1 MEVVLVGT
9 SHHLAP
15 IEVRERMSF
24 EPTGGAAV
32 AAELAGVDGEAVA
45 LSTCNRSCLYM
56 AHRDLEQARARAQAQ
71 LAEFSGLTAAE
82 LAEVCYAKTG
92 EDAVRHL
99 FRVTAGLDS
108 MIPGE
113 TQILGQVRQAYE
125 VADQAGAVG
134 PLLHR
139 LFAQALHVG
148 RRVRAETRFGENPG
162 SVSEAAAELA
172 ASVFGDLNDRRILV
186 LGAGKMAE
194 LAVANLVDRG
204 VELLTVANRSVD
216 RAHEL
221 AARFGGRGVGL
232 DVLETE
238 LVNADVVIAS
248 TGAAELVLS
257 AAQVEETMRG
267 RRGEPIFFIDIAV
280 PRDLDPSINELADC
294 YLYDIDD
301 LETVVSESLA
311 GHREESAR
319 AESIVEEET
328 GSFMAWQASLDVVPA
343 IASLRAMAE
352 DIRATEL
359 ERAEG
364 RLGSLSDRERR
375 AVESLTAQIV
385 NKLLHLPTVRMKQ
398 AAAGADGVV
407 YAEAVRHLF
416 GLPEERE

>member
-24 EPTGGAAV
+24 EPASGAAV
-32 AAELAGVDGEAVA
+32 AAELAGTDGEAVA
-45 LSTCNRSCLYM
+45 LSTCNRSCLYI
-56 AHRDLEQARARAQAQ
+56 ANRDLEDACTQAQTQ
-71 LAEFSGLTAAE
+71 LAEFSGLTADE
-82 LAEVCYAKTG
+82 LADFCYAKTG

-148 RRVRAETRFGENPG
+148 RRVRAETRVGENPG
-162 SVSEAAAELA
+162 SISEAAAELA
-172 ASVFGDLNDRRILV
+172 ASVFGDLSDRRVLV

-204 VELLTVANRSVD
+204 VESLAVGNRSVD
-216 RAHEL
+216 RARDL
-221 AARFGGRGVGL
+221 AERFNGHGVGL
-232 DVLETE
+232 DALEAE

-248 TGAAELVLS
+248 TGASDLVLG
-257 AAQVEETMRG
+257 AAQVEETMRR
-267 RRGEPIFFIDIAV
+267 RRGQPIFFIDIAV
-280 PRDLDPSINELADC
+280 PRDLDPGINDLADC

-311 GHREESAR
+311 GHREESAK
-319 AESIVEEET
+319 AESIVDEET
-328 GSFMAWQASLDVVPA
+328 GLFMAWQASLDVVPA

-352 DIRATEL
+352 GIRAAEL
-359 ERAEG
+359 ERVEG

-398 AAAGADGVV
+398 AAAGADGAV